1 MPAAEASRQGPRAN
15 GWHWLLALALLSCA
29 GPPLW
34 NVCFGITYDGQ
45 NLQQSLQPPSW
56 AHPCGTDFFGRDVLV
71 RVCCGLRMSF
81 AVGLCGASIAAG
93 IGTAVGLVAGL
104 LGGAIDAWL
113 MRAVDVLY
121 ALPFLFLAILLVTLF
136 GQQPLLVFAA
146 LGAVG
151 WLTCARMVRA
161 HVLAERGRPY
171 VEALRLLG
179 ASRWRIACMH
189 VLPNSIHVI
198 AAAFA
203 IGVPAMVL
211 EEAFLSFL
219 GLGVQPPHAS
229 LGSLVGE
236 GASLVRVCPWPLLFA
251 ALAMAAMLWTL
262 NACARHLQARATA
275 PVR

>member
-1 MPAAEASRQGPRAN
+1 MS
-15 GWHWLLALALLSCA
+15 LA
-29 GPPLW
+29 GPWLW
-34 NVCFGITYDGQ
+34 RALFGITYDAQ
-45 NLQQSLQPPSW
+45 NLLQSLQPPSL

-71 RVCCGLRMSF
+71 RVWCGLQMSF
-81 AVGLCGASIAAG
+81 AVGLCGASIAVG
-93 IGTAVGLVAGL
+93 IGTTVGLVAGL
-104 LGGAIDAWL
+104 CGGAIDAWL
-113 MRAVDVLY
+113 MRAIDVLY

-161 HVLAERGRPY
+161 HVISERSKPY
-171 VEALRLLG
+171 VDALALLG
-179 ASRWRIACMH
+179 ASRVRIAVRH
-189 VLPNSIHVI
+189 VLPNSTSIV
-198 AAAFA
+198 AAAFG

-236 GASLVRVCPWPLLFA
+236 GASLVRVCPWPLAFA
-251 ALAMAAMLWTL
+251 ALGMAALLWTL
-262 NACARHLQARATA
+262 HACASDLQARADSPRA
-275 PVR
+275 